1 MSTAESVIGTR
12 RGSRPPLLISNHH
25 LALQHLIS
33 TPPTHLILNMP
44 IAVGETI
51 PKGEFG
57 VVEYSPELEDASVCG
72 MPSKISTD
80 SWKGKKVV
88 VFGVPGAFTPT
99 CSVNHLP
106 PYLEKYDELKSKG
119 VDAVYCIASNDVFV
133 MSAWGRVL
141 HTSDKVTCISD
152 SALTWLDAAG
162 LSQDLSHVGFG
173 KRAARFAAVI
183 DDLKVTYIGIES
195 GGGVGPSGVEAVLA
209 KL

>member
-1 MSTAESVIGTR
+1 MTIA
-12 RGSRPPLLISNHH
+12 LI
-25 LALQHLIS
+25 Q
-33 TPPTHLILNMP
+33 
-44 IAVGETI
+44 VGDTI

-57 VVEYSPELEDASVCG
+57 LVEYTPELEDASVCG
-72 MPSKISTD
+72 MPSKLSTD
-80 SWKGKKVV
+80 SWKGKKIV

-106 PYLEKYDELKSKG
+106 PYLEKFDEIKAKG

-141 HTSDKVTCISD
+141 KTGAKVQCISD
-152 SALTWLDAAG
+152 SSLAWLDAAG

-173 KRAARFAAVI
+173 KRASRFAAVI
-183 DDLKVTYIGIES
+183 DDLKVTYIGVETD
-195 GGGVGPSGVEAVLA
+195 GGVGPSGVDAVLA